1 MAQIITSKEAA
12 NLINDGDV
20 IVTGVDGL
28 TGWPQEIVDAIEE
41 RFLSEGHP
49 KNITHIRASGGGN
62 FTSPTAESQYLH
74 EGMMTKSI
82 SSFVS
87 VCPDLAKKITDNE
100 IMGWMLPLGVFY
112 QMYREIGR
120 GMKGAMSKVGLGTF
134 MDPRNDGGKLNQLTM
149 DQGEDLVKY
158 VPDFM
163 GEEYLYY
170 TLPKLNIGLMRGTTA
185 DKHGNISCE
194 KEPINLGLLSQAQ
207 AVKANGGIVI
217 CQVEKIVEVN
227 EIHPRMVKVP
237 GIYVDYLVVA
247 EKPDEIMQNWIRSN
261 KDGYN
266 PAFTGEAIA
275 ELEEI
280 KPMPLNDVKVLCR
293 RAIKEFKPGY
303 VINFGIGMP
312 TSIPTVLNEQKLSDM
327 VTMITETGVIGGVP
341 ALGRDFGCG
350 WNPEALC
357 DHGDHFS
364 LFDGGNLDVGIFGLS
379 EVDEKGNV
387 NTSHLNGK
395 IGGVGG
401 FANISLASKHLIFI
415 GTFTAVGIET
425 KIENGKVVIV
435 KEGKFKKFIKK
446 CDKTTFIAEESLK
459 KGNDILFITE
469 RCVIRRD
476 KRGMVL
482 EEVAPGIDIQTQIL
496 DQSEF
501 KLIIPDGGPK
511 LMDPELFKE

>member
-1 MAQIITSKEAA
+1 MPKTITAKEAA

-41 RFLSEGHP
+41 RFLKEGHP
-49 KNITHIRASGGGN
+49 QNITSIRASGGGN
-62 FTSPTAESQYLH
+62 FTTPTAESQYLH
-74 EGMMTKSI
+74 EGMLTKSI

-87 VCPDLAKKITDNE
+87 VCPDLAKKITANE
-100 IMGWMLPLGVFY
+100 IMGWMLPLGVIY

-120 GMKGAMSKVGLGTF
+120 GLKGALSKVGLGTY
-134 MDPRNDGGKLNQLTM
+134 MDPRFDGGKLNQLTK
-149 DQGEDLVKY
+149 DKGEDLVTY
-158 VPDFM
+158 IPDLL

-227 EIHPRMVKVP
+227 EIHPRMVKIP
-237 GIYVDYLVVA
+237 GIYVDYLVIA
-247 EKPDEIMQNWIRSN
+247 EKPDEIMQNWVRSR

-275 ELEEI
+275 KMEEI
-280 KPMPLNDVKVLCR
+280 KPMPLSDVKIMCR
-293 RAIKEFKPGY
+293 RALQEFKPGD

-312 TSIPTVLNEQKLSDM
+312 TSIPIVLHEMGKSDL
-327 VTMITETGVIGGVP
+327 VTMITETGCIGGVP
-341 ALGRDFGCG
+341 ALGRDFGCC
-350 WNPEALC
+350 WNVEAMC

-401 FANISLASKHLIFI
+401 FANISLGTKDLIFI
-415 GTFTAVGIET
+415 GSFTASGTET
-425 KIENGKVVIV
+425 KIENGKVIIV
-435 KEGKFKKFIKK
+435 NEGKFKKFIKK
-446 CDKTTFIAEESLK
+446 CDKITFIAEQSIK
-459 KGNDILFITE
+459 KGNQILFITE

-476 KRGMVL
+476 ERGMVL
-482 EEVAPGIDIQTQIL
+482 EEIAPGIDLQTQIL
-496 DQSEF
+496 DQMEF
-501 KLIIPDGGPK
+501 VPIIPEGGPK
-511 LMDPELFKE
+511 LMDPDLFK